1 MNQEKREFQQEHLRL
16 MQALLESIEKQC
28 SMHQQLRGL
37 KESLVSTAVRLH
49 VSARVAEEDGSSM
62 AQLRQEALQA
72 KRRTIEAEKK
82 ANNASDLIMNL
93 NNEMLNLKKALRD
106 AGIDS
111 LRPAAIGGKE
121 GVTQNDADNEVD
133 DMMERFA
140 HANDNYHDDGAAA
153 TTIRPMFLQLSGRG
167 VSSNNMQV
175 AQPPTSSS
183 ARQPQRHHSQDYGV
197 QTTTN
202 TNNNNNNNNEQRYN
216 IPLIDHFPPAGGGFP
231 SPTKLRPNTADGRQG
246 LSSSGSGGGFNMGST
261 SRPSTSAGGATTP
274 FKQWKTDRLV
284 WSPDTAA
291 GSEYYD
297 RGAPPALPCLSLYPL
312 FYTAPSYTVPSPA
325 LHCTIPCPTLL
336 TLKF

>member
-72 KRRTIEAEKK
+72 KRRTLEAEKK

-93 NNEMLNLKKALRD
+93 NNEMLNLKKALRE

-111 LRPAAIGGKE
+111 QRTTTIGGKE
-121 GVTQNDADNEVD
+121 GITQNDADNEVD

-167 VSSNNMQV
+167 ASNSNNV
-175 AQPPTSSS
+175 TQPSSS
-183 ARQPQRHHSQDYGV
+183 SWQPQNMNAGQDNGV
-197 QTTTN
+197 PRTN
-202 TNNNNNNNNEQRYN
+202 STINNNNNNNNTEQRYS
-216 IPLIDHFPPAGGGFP
+216 IPFIDHFPAAAAGGGFP

-246 LSSSGSGGGFNMGST
+246 GLSSSGSGGGFGMSMG

-297 RGAPPALPCLSLYPL
+297 KGRR
-312 FYTAPSYTVPSPA
+312 
-325 LHCTIPCPTLL
+325 L
-336 TLKF
+336 TNDE

>member
-72 KRRTIEAEKK
+72 KRRTLEAEKK

-93 NNEMLNLKKALRD
+93 NNEMLNLKKALRE

-111 LRPAAIGGKE
+111 QRTTTMGGKE
-121 GVTQNDADNEVD
+121 GITQNDADNEVD
-133 DMMERFA
+133 DMMERYA
-140 HANDNYHDDGAAA
+140 HPHDPHDDGGGAA

-167 VSSNNMQV
+167 VQPSNV
-175 AQPPTSSS
+175 S
-183 ARQPQRHHSQDYGV
+183 
-197 QTTTN
+197 TTN
-202 TNNNNNNNNEQRYN
+202 SAKNNNNNNNNTEQRYT
-216 IPLIDHFPPAGGGFP
+216 IPLIDHFPPAGGTSFP

-246 LSSSGSGGGFNMGST
+246 LSSSSSGGLGMTMG
-261 SRPSTSAGGATTP
+261 SRPSTSAG
-274 FKQWKTDRLV
+274 
-284 WSPDTAA
+284 
-291 GSEYYD
+291 
-297 RGAPPALPCLSLYPL
+297 
-312 FYTAPSYTVPSPA
+312 
-325 LHCTIPCPTLL
+325 
-336 TLKF
+336 